1 MLNTIGYGL
10 MIVVIVG
17 GMIYQTTNYRD
28 NNVD

>member
-1 MLNTIGYGL
+1 MLSTIGYGL